1 MTTTT
6 TDTAAQAAPGPAV
19 ARAATRDTRESL
31 TLEFND
37 VTQACEV
44 LAALCEHVHRQYTRD
59 QSWHTARAVN
69 RVAIAAAALHYFS
82 EALLDPMLERMYAGG
97 EKLDTSPDQDLLQ
110 AVAQAQAAA
119 HDTHPAP
126 APVAPRV
133 VKPSSVA
140 RLEALRGEFSDDPEG
155 IGFILSL
162 LHVLDKS
169 PHAILDAL
177 EHNLETPDAAAA
189 TSPTPAPATLA

>member
-1 MTTTT
+1 MTT
-6 TDTAAQAAPGPAV
+6 TDTDTTAQAAPCPAIAPTT
-19 ARAATRDTRESL
+19 ARDARESL

-69 RVAIAAAALHYFS
+69 RVAIAGAALHYFS
-82 EALLDPMLERMYAGG
+82 EALLDPMLERMYAGS
-97 EKLDTSPDQDLLQ
+97 EKLYTSPDQRLLQ
-110 AVAQAQAAA
+110 AVAQAQAAGRVSW
-119 HDTHPAP
+119 PAP
-126 APVAPRV
+126 PPVAPRL

-155 IGFILSL
+155 ISFILSF
-162 LHVLDKS
+162 LHVLDKD
-169 PHAILDAL
+169 PEAILDAL
-177 EHNLETPDAAAA
+177 ERNVAQAPTETPAA
-189 TSPTPAPATLA
+189 

>member
-6 TDTAAQAAPGPAV
+6 PDTAALAAPGPAV
-19 ARAATRDTRESL
+19 APTRTRDERESL

-59 QSWHTARAVN
+59 QPWHTARAVN

-82 EALLDPMLERMYAGG
+82 EALLEPMLERLHAGG
-97 EKLDTSPDQDLLQ
+97 ETLYTSPDQLLLQ
-110 AVAQAQAAA
+110 ALAQAQAAG
-119 HDTHPAP
+119 HDTRPAP
-126 APVAPRV
+126 APVAPRFV
-133 VKPSSVA
+133 TPSSVA

-155 IGFILSL
+155 FRFL
-162 LHVLDKS
+162 LDLATIS
-169 PHAILDAL
+169 TWSGEPQDAPAPPA
-177 EHNLETPDAAAA
+177 TPQ
-189 TSPTPAPATLA
+189 TPAT